1 MFKSLDRLMY
11 SGACIYIAL
20 PIFIFMA
27 GWLRPIFAAVI
38 CAILLVSLFFM
49 VKNGPAPTDF
59 RITRKQLLVVI
70 VTVLILILWLLLSG
84 HGGFSYQNSD
94 YHDRNA
100 IFRDLINKP
109 WPVIYDFSHVTPLQM
124 DGLNALPSSAVLTYY
139 IAYWLPAA
147 LVGKVLGFQAGST
160 ALFIWALFGLIF
172 VVYFIFRT
180 LKRVTLR
187 SVFIFIFFS
196 GFDLVGYLW
205 ATKGSFPNPIAH
217 IEWWSG
223 YQYSSITTLLFWV
236 FNQSIVFWLA
246 LLLIENMKNS
256 RSLFFLYALLLLY
269 GPFPFLGM
277 LPFVLAKA
285 YEGHPI
291 LSGQRPVD
299 TLKAIP
305 VWFFA
310 GIRRALTFENLAGG
324 ISVLVIIYLYFYGN
338 VAAGRYMGFSKQLS
352 PVLFVFLAF
361 EVLLWLLFVGV
372 IFHKKPVFWLCV
384 TSLLLIPLFQ
394 VGIGQDFCMRVSIPA
409 LFVLQMFVQ
418 KLLVGKTEMEA
429 AMNES
434 SAQADETAKISDV
447 PEAPAKPKMAFS
459 KLSKR
464 DLRLLRI
471 ILAVFLVVGAA
482 CPAQEILRSVWFT
495 IPAYASGSEVMLS
508 LGNTLRE
515 SDVPFLR
522 DAGSA
527 LVSQSRNGYLE
538 SDAKKTLDNV
548 SITTTNFVASQEQNF
563 FYQYLAREHDS

>member
-1 MFKSLDRLMY
+1 MY